1 MGTGS
6 RHSKNAGTMGSE
18 SLTYHEKKALGFGTI
33 TERLGKETVKAFDAC
48 ALSLTHAT
56 DPVVTPEGVL
66 YDREHILRCLLRQK
80 KDIARKLRAWED
92 QLARDAGEADA
103 KAAEAREE
111 AVERFHRAANQA
123 IAADPPGGS
132 DGADADVSDDD
143 DESDAR
149 RASVSAAQVRA
160 ATDEK
165 ARRAKELNAFW
176 LPSKTP
182 DAAIRL
188 DRKPETHTICPTTG
202 KKLRMKDLTDVKWT
216 KLPPSA
222 AEDAAS
228 RWRYMCPVTRE
239 TLTDASRVVVLKP
252 SGAAVSEEAY
262 DKVLAR
268 EKEWDGRRIKGVVK
282 LQRGGSGFAA
292 SGTQV
297 ESKKAFALGAG
308 SGLADSRGAPSKFD
322 SGSTDEGGVEEERA
336 RRARAG
342 ARAVTYHATS
352 ISLGPKKT
360 ARLVSRLL
368 TPPVSAIASLATRSL
383 SRPSLPRRSSSLAE
397 RVSLARCRPP
407 ALPPLRVPPV
417 PVAYVAAESG
427 RSPSSARAPLPP
439 SSPRLRSS

>member
-6 RHSKNAGTMGSE
+6 RHSKNADDG
-18 SLTYHEKKALGFGTI
+18 LGEPDVPREEGPGVRHDHGAPR
-33 TERLGKETVKAFDAC
+33 EGDGEGNDAC
-48 ALSLTHAT
+48 ALSLTHAI

-80 KDIARKLRAWED
+80 EHRA
-92 QLARDAGEADA
+92 QAPRVGGP
-103 KAAEAREE
+103 AREGRGRGGRQGGGGARE
-111 AVERFHRAANQA
+111 LSSASTA
-123 IAADPPGGS
+123 PPTKPSPRTFGRIRRRRCRR
-132 DGADADVSDDD
+132 SDDD

-252 SGAAVSEEAY
+252 SGAAVSKEAY

-297 ESKKAFALGAG
+297 ESKKSFLVGAG
-308 SGLADSRGAPSKFD
+308 SGLADSRGQH
-322 SGSTDEGGVEEERA
+322 
-336 RRARAG
+336 RRREQVG
-342 ARAVTYHATS
+342 
-352 ISLGPKKT
+352 
-360 ARLVSRLL
+360 
-368 TPPVSAIASLATRSL
+368 
-383 SRPSLPRRSSSLAE
+383 
-397 RVSLARCRPP
+397 
-407 ALPPLRVPPV
+407 LRFN
-417 PVAYVAAESG
+417 
-427 RSPSSARAPLPP
+427 
-439 SSPRLRSS
+439 

>member
-1 MGTGS
+1 MSARARGSTAIGHQLQSVNHRDIDTDYNEAGHCFCVETTILGVVRWHSRAAPPPHPRFPSLASSARPFAMGTGS

-103 KAAEAREE
+103 RAAEAREE

-132 DGADADVSDDD
+132 DGADDDVSDDD

-268 EKEWDGRRIKGVVK
+268 EKEWDGRRIRGVVK

-297 ESKKAFALGAG
+297 ESKKSFLVGAG
-308 SGLADSRGAPSKFD
+308 SGLADSRGQHRGGASKF
-322 SGSTDEGGVEEERA
+322 G
-336 RRARAG
+336 
-342 ARAVTYHATS
+342 
-352 ISLGPKKT
+352 
-360 ARLVSRLL
+360 
-368 TPPVSAIASLATRSL
+368 
-383 SRPSLPRRSSSLAE
+383 
-397 RVSLARCRPP
+397 
-407 ALPPLRVPPV
+407 LRFN
-417 PVAYVAAESG
+417 
-427 RSPSSARAPLPP
+427 
-439 SSPRLRSS
+439 